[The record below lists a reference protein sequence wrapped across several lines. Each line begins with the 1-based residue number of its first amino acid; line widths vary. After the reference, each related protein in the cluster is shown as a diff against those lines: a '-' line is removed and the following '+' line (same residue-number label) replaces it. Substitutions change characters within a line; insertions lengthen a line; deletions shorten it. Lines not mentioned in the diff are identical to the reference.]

1 MIYRDDL
8 YDHDGPAPAERIDAT
23 PDDAR
28 RLAQTIVDQAV
39 EDLAGWA
46 AELRLDVEEWI
57 DSLDDEAG
65 TLTWC
70 AWVLG
75 HATDELLIHEV
86 RERAHGLRL
95 RRYAHRRE
103 IEAAHN
109 PGQMEMAL

>member
-28 RLAQTIVDQAV
+28 KLAEQIVRQAV
-39 EDLAGWA
+39 EDLASWSV
-46 AELRLDVEEWI
+46 ELQLDVEGWFE
-57 DSLDDEAG
+57 SLDDEAG

-75 HATDELLIHEV
+75 RATDELLIDEV
-86 RERAHGLRL
+86 RERAQGLRL

-109 PGQMEMAL
+109 PGQAELAL

>member
-1 MIYRDDL
+1 MIDRADL
-8 YDHDGPAPAERIDAT
+8 YDHDGPPPTERVDAT

-28 RLAQTIVDQAV
+28 RLAQAIVNQAV
-39 EDLAGWA
+39 EDLASWA
-46 AELRLDVEEWI
+46 AELRADVEEWI

-75 HATDELLIHEV
+75 HADDELLIREV

-103 IEAAHN
+103 IEATHN
-109 PGQMEMAL
+109 PGQMEMPL